1 MKSGVGEYDV
11 WNIGID
17 ATLNKQLSY
26 ATSKPPKLLERIIKA
41 SSNESMVVAD
51 FFGGSGVTAAVANK
65 LGRKFIHCDIG
76 LNSIQTTRDRLKADG
91 AEFDVLPKK
100 SMTALRMTAKI
111 SFSHEEKIEAFR
123 FAIDIMER
131 LYADGN
137 VGFCASY
144 LSLFY
149 SMIASEYAQMHDSQK
164 TLDAL
169 TESCR
174 YAVIEANLKDMD
186 YTAPMVNRLKYKKA
200 NTTKNYKGN
209 ACNLR
214 LKALENRQFDF
225 VREEDAFKKLIVMLE
240 QNAE

>member
-1 MKSGVGEYDV
+1 M
-11 WNIGID
+11 
-17 ATLNKQLSY
+17 
-26 ATSKPPKLLERIIKA
+26 TS
-41 SSNESMVVAD
+41 
-51 FFGGSGVTAAVANK
+51 
-65 LGRKFIHCDIG
+65 
-76 LNSIQTTRDRLKADG
+76 
-91 AEFDVLPKK
+91 
-100 SMTALRMTAKI
+100 KI

-137 VGFCASY
+137 VEFYAFD
-144 LSLFY
+144 LSHFY
-149 SMIASEYAQMHDSQK
+149 SMIAFEYAQMHDSQK

-200 NTTKNYKGN
+200 DTSKNYKGN